1 MQLKAHKKPVHKSPK
16 KTQKKAQKKT
26 VHKTQKRNF
35 RVAVAGAAGG
45 IGQPLSLLL
54 KTNYTGLVTSLSL
67 FDISPMAHGV
77 AADLSHIPTSV
88 HVDSYSGDSAEE
100 AFKNADIIVVP
111 AGVPRKPGMTRDDL
125 FNTNAGIN
133 QKLAKAMA
141 KSAPN
146 AMALIISNPV
156 NSMVPIWA
164 ETLKQEGAY
173 NPAKIIGVTSL
184 DVYRANTFAS
194 NIKGATFVPVIGGH
208 AGTTIVPL
216 FSLASQPL
224 DLEGETLDKITN
236 RVMFGG
242 DEVVQAKGGNGSATL
257 SMASAGARFV
267 ESALIGLTGRLVS
280 NEVGYVENAPAMEA
294 FGTRF
299 FSSEIDLNASGV
311 VAIKP
316 TWERA
321 NEYEQNLVKAMVPD
335 LVKQIQKGVDFAN
348 QNTEKQ

>member
-1 MQLKAHKKPVHKSPK
+1 
-16 KTQKKAQKKT
+16 
-26 VHKTQKRNF
+26 
-35 RVAVAGAAGG
+35 
-45 IGQPLSLLL
+45 
-54 KTNYTGLVTSLSL
+54 
-67 FDISPMAHGV
+67 MAHGV

-242 DEVVQAKGGNGSATL
+242 G
-257 SMASAGARFV
+257 MFFI
-267 ESALIGLTGRLVS
+267 LI
-280 NEVGYVENAPAMEA
+280 
-294 FGTRF
+294 F
-299 FSSEIDLNASGV
+299 
-311 VAIKP
+311 
-316 TWERA
+316 
-321 NEYEQNLVKAMVPD
+321 
-335 LVKQIQKGVDFAN
+335 
-348 QNTEKQ
+348 